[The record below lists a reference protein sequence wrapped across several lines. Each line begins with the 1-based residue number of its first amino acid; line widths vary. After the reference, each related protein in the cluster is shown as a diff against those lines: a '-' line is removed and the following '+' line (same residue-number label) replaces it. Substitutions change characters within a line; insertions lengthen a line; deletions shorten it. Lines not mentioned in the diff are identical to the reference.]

1 MSLVTGD
8 DRPRR
13 VGPQVFADVPSQ
25 SKINAIRSN
34 RNTFATM
41 LVLALGALALAVAGL
56 LYFANQ
62 ASEMPQLRID
72 HAKALE
78 LKDERI
84 GELTTQLQGYEGIT
98 EIVELRSRAA
108 ADRKAIEDRIAQDSG
123 ASTVIPANSWFTRE
137 RGTGRWPVLRQG
149 LEEGLRQEI
158 NGGGA
163 GNNPQGLAETRRR
176 VEAYRPAGNAPLPVN
191 P

>member
-1 MSLVTGD
+1 MSLVSGD
-8 DRPRR
+8 DRSRR

-25 SKINAIRSN
+25 GKLDAIRSN

-62 ASEMPQLRID
+62 ASEVPQLRID
-72 HAKALE
+72 HAKALD
-78 LKDERI
+78 LKDEQI
-84 GELTTQLQGYEGIT
+84 ADLTTQLQGYEGIS
-98 EIVELRSRAA
+98 EIVELRARAA
-108 ADRKAIEDRIAQDSG
+108 ADRAAIEARLAQDSG
-123 ASTVIPANSWFTRE
+123 AATVVPPNSWFMRE
-137 RGTGRWPVLRQG
+137 RGTGRWPALRQA

-158 NGGGA
+158 NGGPA
-163 GNNPQGLAETRRR
+163 ANSPQGLAETRRR
-176 VEAYRPAGNAPLPVN
+176 AEQYRPRQNAPLPVN